1 MQAIRTGK
9 AYKRP
14 IKTQLSDEALLG
26 SSWVVIRGV
35 GTVSIIVAHAR
46 GLIPLLITNQEAAR
60 KPISP
65 QA

>member
-1 MQAIRTGK
+1 MPWFLSFLLRLAAMQAIRTGK

-35 GTVSIIVAHAR
+35 SRVSIIVAHAR
-46 GLIPLLITNQEAAR
+46 GLIP
-60 KPISP
+60 P
-65 QA
+65 